1 MFRELDNKFE
11 ILKEKKTDNENLNS
25 DILRFKE
32 DFERVA
38 TLPCSKK
45 KKKEN
50 SLELNDFEF
59 TKRSNIMS

>member
-1 MFRELDNKFE
+1 MFRELDNKIE
-11 ILKEKKTDNENLNS
+11 ILKEKKKTDNENLNS

-45 KKKEN
+45 KKKERK
-50 SLELNDFEF
+50 F
-59 TKRSNIMS
+59 TRTK